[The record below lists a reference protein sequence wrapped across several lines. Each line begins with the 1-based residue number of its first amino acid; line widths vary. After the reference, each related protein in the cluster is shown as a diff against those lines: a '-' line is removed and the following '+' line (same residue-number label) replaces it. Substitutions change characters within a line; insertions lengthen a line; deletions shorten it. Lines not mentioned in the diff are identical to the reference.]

1 MIQGLYIVFQSFK
14 FTTDDEDI
22 MAALNKT
29 GECPEDAP
37 DGDCLVGSS

>member
-1 MIQGLYIVFQSFK
+1 
-14 FTTDDEDI
+14 

-37 DGDCLVGSS
+37 DGDCLVCNCKDRKKKHFKADDD

>member
-1 MIQGLYIVFQSFK
+1 
-14 FTTDDEDI
+14 

-37 DGDCLVGSS
+37 DGDCLVRSCKDKKLKLDVSSSYCEI